1 MALYHYAVKC
11 QKWLK
16 FGVLPPILSQKKA
29 KNGGFL
35 RVCGRKMVGGAVK
48 MPKNPPGWVI
58 IVDIISKHAK
68 LTGNSK
74 G

>member
-48 MPKNPPGWVI
+48 MPKNPPGG
-58 IVDIISKHAK
+58 
-68 LTGNSK
+68 LL
-74 G
+74 